1 MSDRRAALLNK
12 RFYDVLKGKVPIEPR
27 NCHLFLDSICSQPDV
42 AVCVNKIVGESKGP
56 SIVQEAMRLDLSA
69 GFMNDIGANVLV
81 YLLQATSISS
91 NVLDHLF
98 IQIVEPD
105 FFWSAF
111 SHAFARGELLEKAEL
126 AFAGL
131 LLRLLNLSN
140 HDTTPYLELAGRPN
154 VLPKLT
160 SSANLEVRLIGEK
173 IKHILSTY
181 GSSAP
186 PSAANGPGGRHDN
199 DLVNFRDIAILP
211 TADEIGSKQL
221 PFLRR
226 TRTADYLDNTF
237 RLLREDMIAEMREE
251 LQALEGKNVKR
262 HRSNLVDVFILKGV
276 YHGTDDRKMLWGI
289 TLECVDDLPSLKRIP
304 PKDRKAYL
312 TDDHAGSKI
321 LRHQSLVCVVVD
333 KEVVGFGT
341 VNRVEDLLIRSP
353 PIIKSQHIP
362 VSDELLFWKRG
373 VTLRNPPQMADG
385 VITAIQANHSG
396 NLQPLL
402 QTPDPINLDD
412 SQALSILSGLTQR
425 VSLIQG
431 PPGTGKSFVGALLAK
446 ALHDFT
452 NQTILVVC
460 YTNHALDQ
468 FLDDLLKIGIP
479 DDHMVRLGGRAKP
492 QLAHLNLFSP
502 GQRTS
507 QPPRS
512 PLITLLRSS
521 WQTEFVMR
529 IS

>member
-12 RFYDVLKGKVPIEPR
+12 RFYDVLKGKVSIEPR
-27 NCHLFLDSICSQPDV
+27 TCRLFLDSICSQPDV
-42 AVCVNKIVGESKGP
+42 AVCVSKIVGEPKGP
-56 SIVQEAMRLDLSA
+56 SFVQEAMRLDLSLE
-69 GFMNDIGANVLV
+69 FMNGIGADVLL
-81 YLLQATSISS
+81 YLLQATSINS

-98 IQIVEPD
+98 VQIVEPN

-111 SHAFARGELLEKAEL
+111 SHAFARGELVEKAQHT
-126 AFAGL
+126 FASL

-154 VLPKLT
+154 VLPKLIN
-160 SSANLEVRLIGEK
+160 SENLEVRLVGEK

-199 DLVNFRDIAILP
+199 DFVNFREIAILP
-211 TADEIGSKQL
+211 TADEIRSKQP
-221 PFLRR
+221 PFLRHSSELEDESGEN

-262 HRSNLVDVFILKGV
+262 HRANLIDGVILKGI
-276 YHGTDDRKMLWGI
+276 YHGTDDRKMLWGV

-304 PKDRKAYL
+304 PKERKVYL

-333 KEVVGFGT
+333 NEVVGFGT

-353 PIIKSQHIP
+353 PVIVIQLDGRASTSRTILRLRNAKDAKLLQIDTALFAFEPVLKALQKMQHIP

-373 VTLRNPPQMADG
+373 ITLRNPPQMADN
-385 VITAIQANHSG
+385 VITAIEANHSG
-396 NLQPLL
+396 NLQQLL
-402 QTPDPINLDD
+402 QTPDPIRLDR

-431 PPGTGKSFVGALLAK
+431 PPGMFFDAVDAK
-446 ALHDFT
+446 
-452 NQTILVVC
+452 
-460 YTNHALDQ
+460 
-468 FLDDLLKIGIP
+468 
-479 DDHMVRLGGRAKP
+479 
-492 QLAHLNLFSP
+492 
-502 GQRTS
+502 
-507 QPPRS
+507 
-512 PLITLLRSS
+512 
-521 WQTEFVMR
+521 
-529 IS
+529 